1 MAVTVAT
8 VATIACSSSSQNA
21 VVNAKPTSVQQK
33 AAFLETFDDG
43 ISAWIKSEVE
53 QYTGTIDRS
62 TDLVFLLLFV
72 FCLRSMRESMR
83 ESMRASMFDEDS
95 RRM

>member
-62 TDLVFLLLFV
+62 IDRSRVFAPFRFLSSIDE
-72 FCLRSMRESMR
+72 RIDERIDESI
-83 ESMRASMFDEDS
+83 DV
-95 RRM
+95 